1 MMVRLLPDSFPSGIN
16 HHKVKKMTTEQ
27 KFSSV
32 MDILEDAVNR
42 QIVLDI
48 QYPLIYNQV
57 VRFYEDR
64 GVQLYGDVDE
74 DYEILLSKLETD
86 LFYYET

>member
-1 MMVRLLPDSFPSGIN
+1 
-16 HHKVKKMTTEQ
+16 
-27 KFSSV
+27 

>member
-1 MMVRLLPDSFPSGIN
+1 MS
-16 HHKVKKMTTEQ
+16 TEQ

-32 MDILEDAVNR
+32 MDILEDAVDR
-42 QIVLDI
+42 KIELDI

>member
-1 MMVRLLPDSFPSGIN
+1 
-16 HHKVKKMTTEQ
+16 
-27 KFSSV
+27 
-32 MDILEDAVNR
+32 MDILEDAVDR
-42 QIVLDI
+42 KIVLDI

-74 DYEILLSKLETD
+74 DYEILLSKLEAD

>member
-1 MMVRLLPDSFPSGIN
+1 
-16 HHKVKKMTTEQ
+16 MTTEQ

-32 MDILEDAVNR
+32 IDILEDAVDR

-48 QYPLIYNQV
+48 QYHLIYNQV

-74 DYEILLSKLETD
+74 DYEILLSKLEAD

>member
-1 MMVRLLPDSFPSGIN
+1 
-16 HHKVKKMTTEQ
+16 
-27 KFSSV
+27 
-32 MDILEDAVNR
+32 MDILEDAVNI
-42 QIVLDI
+42 QIVLEI

>member
-1 MMVRLLPDSFPSGIN
+1 
-16 HHKVKKMTTEQ
+16 MTTEQ

-32 MDILEDAVNR
+32 IDILADAVDR

>member
-1 MMVRLLPDSFPSGIN
+1 
-16 HHKVKKMTTEQ
+16 MTTEQ

-32 MDILEDAVNR
+32 MDILEDAVDR

-74 DYEILLSKLETD
+74 DYEILLSKLEAD

>member
-1 MMVRLLPDSFPSGIN
+1 
-16 HHKVKKMTTEQ
+16 MTTAQ
-27 KFSSV
+27 QFSSV
-32 MDILEDAVNR
+32 IDILEDAVDR

-74 DYEILLSKLETD
+74 DYEILLSKLEAD

>member
-1 MMVRLLPDSFPSGIN
+1 
-16 HHKVKKMTTEQ
+16 MTTEQ

-32 MDILEDAVNR
+32 IDILEDAVDR

>member
-1 MMVRLLPDSFPSGIN
+1 
-16 HHKVKKMTTEQ
+16 MTTEQ

-32 MDILEDAVNR
+32 IDILEDAVDR

-74 DYEILLSKLETD
+74 DYEILLSKLEAD
-86 LFYYET
+86 IFYYET

>member
-1 MMVRLLPDSFPSGIN
+1 
-16 HHKVKKMTTEQ
+16 MTTEQ

-74 DYEILLSKLETD
+74 DYEILLSKLEAD

>member
-1 MMVRLLPDSFPSGIN
+1 
-16 HHKVKKMTTEQ
+16 MTTEQ

-32 MDILEDAVNR
+32 IDILEDAVNR

-74 DYEILLSKLETD
+74 DYEILLSKLEAD

>member
-1 MMVRLLPDSFPSGIN
+1 
-16 HHKVKKMTTEQ
+16 MTTEQ

-32 MDILEDAVNR
+32 IDILEDAVGR

-86 LFYYET
+86 LFYF

>member
-16 HHKVKKMTTEQ
+16 HHEVKTMSTEQ

-32 MDILEDAVNR
+32 MDILEDAVDR
-42 QIVLDI
+42 KIVLDI

>member
-1 MMVRLLPDSFPSGIN
+1 
-16 HHKVKKMTTEQ
+16 
-27 KFSSV
+27 

-86 LFYYET
+86 FFYYET

>member
-1 MMVRLLPDSFPSGIN
+1 
-16 HHKVKKMTTEQ
+16 MTTEQ
-27 KFSSV
+27 KFAPV
-32 MDILEDAVNR
+32 IGILADAVDR

-64 GVQLYGDVDE
+64 GIQLYGDVDE
-74 DYEILLSKLETD
+74 DYEILLSKLEKD
-86 LFYYET
+86 LFYYDT

>member
-1 MMVRLLPDSFPSGIN
+1 
-16 HHKVKKMTTEQ
+16 MTTEQ

-32 MDILEDAVNR
+32 MDILADAVDR

>member
-1 MMVRLLPDSFPSGIN
+1 MS
-16 HHKVKKMTTEQ
+16 TEQ

-32 MDILEDAVNR
+32 MDILEDAVDR
-42 QIVLDI
+42 KIVLDI

-74 DYEILLSKLETD
+74 DYEILLSKLEAD

>member
-1 MMVRLLPDSFPSGIN
+1 
-16 HHKVKKMTTEQ
+16 
-27 KFSSV
+27 

-86 LFYYET
+86 LFLL

>member
-1 MMVRLLPDSFPSGIN
+1 
-16 HHKVKKMTTEQ
+16 
-27 KFSSV
+27 
-32 MDILEDAVNR
+32 MDILEDAVDR
-42 QIVLDI
+42 KIVLDI

>member
-1 MMVRLLPDSFPSGIN
+1 MS
-16 HHKVKKMTTEQ
+16 TEQ

-32 MDILEDAVNR
+32 MDILEDAVDR

>member
-1 MMVRLLPDSFPSGIN
+1 
-16 HHKVKKMTTEQ
+16 MTTEQ

-32 MDILEDAVNR
+32 IDILEDAVDR

-74 DYEILLSKLETD
+74 DYEILLSKLEAD

>member
-1 MMVRLLPDSFPSGIN
+1 
-16 HHKVKKMTTEQ
+16 MTTEQ

-32 MDILEDAVNR
+32 IDILADAVDR

-57 VRFYEDR
+57 VRSYEDR

>member
-1 MMVRLLPDSFPSGIN
+1 
-16 HHKVKKMTTEQ
+16 MTTEQ

-32 MDILEDAVNR
+32 IDILEDAVDR

-48 QYPLIYNQV
+48 QYPFIYNQV

-74 DYEILLSKLETD
+74 DYEILLSKLEAD

>member
-1 MMVRLLPDSFPSGIN
+1 
-16 HHKVKKMTTEQ
+16 MTTEQ

-32 MDILEDAVNR
+32 IDILEDAVDR

-57 VRFYEDR
+57 VRFFEDR

-74 DYEILLSKLETD
+74 DYEILLSKLEAD

>member
-1 MMVRLLPDSFPSGIN
+1 
-16 HHKVKKMTTEQ
+16 MTTEQ

-32 MDILEDAVNR
+32 MDILEDTVNR

-64 GVQLYGDVDE
+64 GVKLYGDVDE
-74 DYEILLSKLETD
+74 DYEILLSKLEAD

>member
-1 MMVRLLPDSFPSGIN
+1 
-16 HHKVKKMTTEQ
+16 MTTEQ

-32 MDILEDAVNR
+32 IDILADAVDR

-64 GVQLYGDVDE
+64 GIQLYGDVDE
-74 DYEILLSKLETD
+74 DYEILLSKLEKD
-86 LFYYET
+86 LFYYDT

>member
-1 MMVRLLPDSFPSGIN
+1 
-16 HHKVKKMTTEQ
+16 
-27 KFSSV
+27 

-64 GVQLYGDVDE
+64 GVQLYRDVDE
-74 DYEILLSKLETD
+74 DYEILLSKLEAD

>member
-1 MMVRLLPDSFPSGIN
+1 
-16 HHKVKKMTTEQ
+16 MTTEQ

-32 MDILEDAVNR
+32 KDILEDAVNR

-74 DYEILLSKLETD
+74 DYEILLSKLEAD

>member
-1 MMVRLLPDSFPSGIN
+1 
-16 HHKVKKMTTEQ
+16 
-27 KFSSV
+27 

-42 QIVLDI
+42 QILLDI

-74 DYEILLSKLETD
+74 DYEILLSKLEAD

>member
-1 MMVRLLPDSFPSGIN
+1 
-16 HHKVKKMTTEQ
+16 
-27 KFSSV
+27 
-32 MDILEDAVNR
+32 MDILEDAVDR

>member
-1 MMVRLLPDSFPSGIN
+1 MS
-16 HHKVKKMTTEQ
+16 TEQ

-32 MDILEDAVNR
+32 MDILEDAVDR
-42 QIVLDI
+42 KIVLDI

-64 GVQLYGDVDE
+64 GIQLYGDVDE

>member
-1 MMVRLLPDSFPSGIN
+1 
-16 HHKVKKMTTEQ
+16 MTTEQ
-27 KFSSV
+27 KFAPV
-32 MDILEDAVNR
+32 IDILADAVDS

-64 GVQLYGDVDE
+64 GIQLYGDVDE
-74 DYEILLSKLETD
+74 DYEILLSKLEKD
-86 LFYYET
+86 LFYYDT

>member
-1 MMVRLLPDSFPSGIN
+1 
-16 HHKVKKMTTEQ
+16 MTTEQ

-32 MDILEDAVNR
+32 MDILEDAVDR
-42 QIVLDI
+42 KIVLDI

-74 DYEILLSKLETD
+74 DYEILLSKLEAD

>member
-1 MMVRLLPDSFPSGIN
+1 
-16 HHKVKKMTTEQ
+16 MTTEQ

-32 MDILEDAVNR
+32 IDILEDTVDR

>member
-1 MMVRLLPDSFPSGIN
+1 
-16 HHKVKKMTTEQ
+16 MTTEQ

-32 MDILEDAVNR
+32 IDFLEDAVDR

-74 DYEILLSKLETD
+74 DYEILLSKLEAD

>member
-1 MMVRLLPDSFPSGIN
+1 
-16 HHKVKKMTTEQ
+16 MTTEQ

-32 MDILEDAVNR
+32 IDILEYAVDR

-74 DYEILLSKLETD
+74 DYEILLSKLEAD

>member
-1 MMVRLLPDSFPSGIN
+1 
-16 HHKVKKMTTEQ
+16 MTTEQ

>member
-1 MMVRLLPDSFPSGIN
+1 MS
-16 HHKVKKMTTEQ
+16 TEQ

-32 MDILEDAVNR
+32 MDILEDAVDR
-42 QIVLDI
+42 KIVLDI

>member
-1 MMVRLLPDSFPSGIN
+1 
-16 HHKVKKMTTEQ
+16 MTTEQ
-27 KFSSV
+27 KFAPV
-32 MDILEDAVNR
+32 IDILADAVDR